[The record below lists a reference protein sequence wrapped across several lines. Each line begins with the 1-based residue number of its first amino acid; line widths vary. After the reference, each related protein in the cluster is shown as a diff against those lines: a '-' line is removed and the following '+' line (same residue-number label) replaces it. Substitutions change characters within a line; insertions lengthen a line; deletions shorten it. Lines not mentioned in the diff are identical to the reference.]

1 VTIDLDSKNIF
12 TKCESKSALI
22 NVMKQETV
30 CKKKRVSRN
39 EVQVKRASWFGKIH
53 LTITITE
60 Q

>member
-1 VTIDLDSKNIF
+1 MNDLDSKNIF
-12 TKCESKSALI
+12 IERESKSALI
-22 NVMKQETV
+22 NVRSQITV

-39 EVQVKRASWFGKIH
+39 EGQVKRASWFDKID

>member
-1 VTIDLDSKNIF
+1 MNDLDSKNILIE
-12 TKCESKSALI
+12 CGSKPALI
-22 NVMKQETV
+22 NVKSQITV

-39 EVQVKRASWFGKIH
+39 EVQVTRASWFDKIN